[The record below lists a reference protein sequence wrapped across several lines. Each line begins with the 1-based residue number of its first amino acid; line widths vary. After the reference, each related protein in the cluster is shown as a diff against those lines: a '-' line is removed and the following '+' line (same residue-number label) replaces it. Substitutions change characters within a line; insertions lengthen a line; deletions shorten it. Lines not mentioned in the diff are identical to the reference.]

1 MKLGNQ
7 VVRRFAEYEDSTSA
21 YSGRNRDAAENPFSG
36 PCGLSHDRFFT
47 TGSGFEK
54 RNVKWVAPRR
64 QPGEKPPPPPCP
76 TALANAYFLEFSL
89 PSPRP
94 NSLPSPDTPRASHT
108 ITHIPPPFAPPDH
121 P

>member
-76 TALANAYFLEFSL
+76 TSPANAYFLEFFPCQTAAEFYSL
-89 PSPRP
+89 
-94 NSLPSPDTPRASHT
+94 A
-108 ITHIPPPFAPPDH
+108 
-121 P
+121 